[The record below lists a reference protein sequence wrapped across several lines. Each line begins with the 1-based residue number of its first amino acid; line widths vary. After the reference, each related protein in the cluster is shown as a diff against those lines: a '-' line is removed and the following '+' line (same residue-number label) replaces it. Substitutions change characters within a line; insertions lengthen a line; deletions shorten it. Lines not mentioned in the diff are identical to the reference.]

1 MASERSLKRRL
12 SSTSLIDKYKAL
24 KEIEEGQSCIATS
37 IKYGV
42 AKNTISHWIKQKQKI
57 FEAVEE
63 NNVSKK
69 RKRVK
74 PPTYEELDN
83 ATYKWLKSTRYHNIP
98 VGANVL
104 KLKALEFAKKLDL
117 GNFHASDG
125 NDSMLVSKL
134 HRICSCLQSWNPK
147 ILKKFSSAEN
157 NSLHG
162 TFIPIPSP

>member
-1 MASERSLKRRL
+1 MASVRSLKRRL

-24 KEIEEGQSCIATS
+24 KEIEEGQSCIAS
-37 IKYGV
+37 SRKYGV

-74 PPTYEELDN
+74 RATYEELDN
-83 ATYKWLKSTRYHNIP
+83 TTYKWLKSARDGNVP

-104 KLKALEFAKKLDL
+104 KLKALEFPKKLDL

-125 NDSMLVSKL
+125 WMDRWKKRFNVSFKTISGMFLFTKL
-134 HRICSCLQSWNPK
+134 ES
-147 ILKKFSSAEN
+147 EN
-157 NSLHG
+157 S
-162 TFIPIPSP
+162 

>member
-1 MASERSLKRRL
+1 MASVRSLKRRL

-37 IKYGV
+37 RKYGV

-74 PPTYEELDN
+74 PATYEELDN
-83 ATYKWLKSTRYHNIP
+83 ATYKWLKSARDRNVP

-104 KLKALEFAKKLDL
+104 KLKALEFAKKTRFRELPRFRWLD
-117 GNFHASDG
+117 GPMEKTIQCQFQNYIRYV
-125 NDSMLVSKL
+125 LVYKAG
-134 HRICSCLQSWNPK
+134 I
-147 ILKKFSSAEN
+147 
-157 NSLHG
+157 
-162 TFIPIPSP
+162 

>member
-1 MASERSLKRRL
+1 MASVRSLRRRL

-37 IKYGV
+37 RKYGV

-63 NNVSKK
+63 SNVSKK

-74 PPTYEELDN
+74 PATYEELDN
-83 ATYKWLKSTRYHNIP
+83 ATYKWLKSARDRNVP
-98 VGANVL
+98 VGANV
-104 KLKALEFAKKLDL
+104 LDL

-125 NDSMLVSKL
+125 WMDRWKKRFNVSFKTISGMFLFTKL
-134 HRICSCLQSWNPK
+134 ES
-147 ILKKFSSAEN
+147 EN
-157 NSLHG
+157 S
-162 TFIPIPSP
+162 

>member
-1 MASERSLKRRL
+1 MASVRSLKRRL

-37 IKYGV
+37 RKYGV

-57 FEAVEE
+57 FETVEE

-74 PPTYEELDN
+74 PATYEELDN
-83 ATYKWLKSTRYHNIP
+83 ATYKWLKGARDRNVP

-104 KLKALEFAKKLDL
+104 RLKALGLAKKTRFRELPRFRWLD
-117 GNFHASDG
+117 GPMEKTIQCQFQNYIRYV
-125 NDSMLVSKL
+125 LVYKAG
-134 HRICSCLQSWNPK
+134 I
-147 ILKKFSSAEN
+147 
-157 NSLHG
+157 
-162 TFIPIPSP
+162 